1 MALIQMNEK
10 MVFQQPVKNLSVV
23 AAIKG
28 SAIWNAVIAKKIWL
42 QSSFLVAAFAFL
54 YASTFQALIN
64 TWIENRAYSH
74 GFLVPL
80 ISLCLVWIKR
90 NKLKYLPLQPAIPAG
105 IIALIFT
112 GFMFT
117 LGSLS
122 GVILLQEISLVL
134 MIAGLALT
142 LLGAAY
148 LRALAFPIAYLFFMI
163 PILDAITD
171 NIHWPLQLFAAK
183 VGTMMLHRLGVP
195 VFLKSQYIEL
205 PNITLEVAVQCSG
218 LRYMIAIIAI
228 GIPLA
233 HLTQKTWVRKV
244 LLLSMAIIIAIIAN
258 AARVAFVGYW
268 AYYYDSI
275 NTHGPFHIFQGFL
288 VSQIGFI
295 TLFIGAWLFYRIPTR
310 FPQKAQ
316 IAELTTN
323 SIEPPMKGGFGCSW
337 YVAISILFFLVSY
350 PYINSPKPVILKKGL
365 KELPRTI
372 EDWKGEDNGTKPL
385 LIEKTNHEI
394 TRIYRNNS
402 GREIKLF
409 IGYFES
415 QHQGKELVNYI
426 TRRLHNGAVEIDI
439 PIRDSFIRVNKTI
452 LSDSYANHSV
462 LFWYDLNGRVMTSP
476 YKTKL
481 ATTLDALFRGRT
493 NGAIV
498 MVAAPL
504 YNKGNLSE
512 ILEAQKKFIQDITP
526 VLHDYLPD

>member
-1 MALIQMNEK
+1 MALIQMNKK
-10 MVFQQPVKNLSVV
+10 MVFQQPIKNLSVV

-28 SAIWNAVIAKKIWL
+28 SATWNFLISKKIWIQL
-42 QSSFLVAAFAFL
+42 SFLTTIFAFL
-54 YASTFQALIN
+54 YTPIFQALIN
-64 TWIENRAYSH
+64 KWIENRAYSH

-80 ISLCLVWIKR
+80 ISLYLVWIKR
-90 NKLKYLPLQPAIPAG
+90 NKLKYIPAQPDIFSG
-105 IIALIFT
+105 VLLLIFT
-112 GFMFT
+112 GLIFL
-117 LGSLS
+117 LGETS

-171 NIHWPLQLFAAK
+171 NIHWPLQLFSAK
-183 VGTMMLHRLGVP
+183 VGTVMLHRLGVP
-195 VFLKSQYIEL
+195 VFLKYQYIEL

-218 LRYMIAIIAI
+218 LRYMISIFAI
-228 GIPLA
+228 GIPLV
-233 HLTQKTWVRKV
+233 HLTQKTWIRKV
-244 LLLSMAIIIAIIAN
+244 LLLCMAIIIAIIAN

-295 TLFIGAWLFYRIPTR
+295 TLFIGAWLFSRIPIQ
-310 FPQKAQ
+310 PAQKTQVTGLMANS
-316 IAELTTN
+316 AEL
-323 SIEPPMKGGFGCSW
+323 PMKGRFGYSW
-337 YVAISILFFLVSY
+337 YVAISILLFLVSY

-372 EDWKGEDNGTKPL
+372 EDWKGEDNGAKPL
-385 LIEKTNHEI
+385 LIEKTDHEI

-402 GREIKLF
+402 GREIKLY

-476 YKTKL
+476 YKAKF
-481 ATTLDALFRGRT
+481 ATTLDALFRGQA